1 MRKIGAF
8 APAVSA
14 FTALA
19 TSDDATT
26 YYDADAVERVRA
38 LFQKVRDE
46 VNSAF
51 DSYTQAEQA
60 AIELYKKTRAQL
72 VNHLADLKADE
83 QTLRNHLDEMNNC
96 VHQEGQVQASATK
109 KKERNQG
116 LLDDATD
123 LCETQENQYAQA
135 TAARK
140 EELRVLAELRGIV
153 EKRYAQFSKGAAH
166 RADVDEFKAYENQ
179 SEYERE
185 NYTKEGGEFNA
196 GGAAS
201 AEFERNE
208 ELERFL

>member
-1 MRKIGAF
+1 MG
-8 APAVSA
+8 
-14 FTALA
+14 
-19 TSDDATT
+19 
-26 YYDADAVERVRA
+26 
-38 LFQKVRDE
+38 
-46 VNSAF
+46 
-51 DSYTQAEQA
+51 AEQA

-109 KKERNQG
+109 
-116 LLDDATD
+116 
-123 LCETQENQYAQA
+123 
-135 TAARK
+135 

-166 RADVDEFKAYENQ
+166 RADVDEF
-179 SEYERE
+179 
-185 NYTKEGGEFNA
+185 NA